1 MAMPGFQE
9 RQRFLVLVLEQIR
22 RHHACDVD
30 DLYKG
35 AFQAC
40 FGGEHAIVDTRRS
53 YRSLLEEW
61 KTLGPFRSGEPLMEA
76 IDPRDRVVRVNL
88 RPFRQS
94 GGDVRKLWICFNRSA
109 ALFQPDPGRLEV
121 YGMALEHSAVKG
133 WIPFL
138 PERIRCFWEARRREE
153 FPPVSH
159 SKAYI
164 ENDKP
169 AYRIVL
175 KTVWLEN
182 DPLSS
187 TARSSRLR
195 SRTARS
201 SPVSAASRKGVCM
214 DRGKKA

>member
-22 RHHACDVD
+22 RHPACDVE

-35 AFQAC
+35 AFQVC
-40 FGGEHAIVDTRRS
+40 FGGEHAAVETRRS
-53 YRSLLEEW
+53 YRSLLQEW

-76 IDPRDRVVRVNL
+76 IDPKDRVVRVNL
-88 RPFRQS
+88 RPYCQS
-94 GGDVRKLWICFNRSA
+94 GGDVRKLWICFHRSA
-109 ALFQPDPGRLEV
+109 ALFQPDSGLLEA
-121 YGMALEHSAVKG
+121 YGMALELSAEEG
-133 WIPFL
+133 RIPFL
-138 PERIRCFWEARRREE
+138 PERIRRFWEARRGEG
-153 FPPVSH
+153 FPPSSH

-175 KTVWLEN
+175 KIVWLEN

-187 TARSSRLR
+187 TVRSSAERA
-195 SRTARS
+195 RTARS
-201 SPVSAASRKGVCM
+201 SPVSAASRKGACM